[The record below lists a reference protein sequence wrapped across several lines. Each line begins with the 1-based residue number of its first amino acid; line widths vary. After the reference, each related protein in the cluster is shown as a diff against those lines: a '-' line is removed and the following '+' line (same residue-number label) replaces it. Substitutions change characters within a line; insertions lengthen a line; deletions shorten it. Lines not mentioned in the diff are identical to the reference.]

1 METSE
6 EVVKAFKELREHDRR
21 LERRVLIANLVFAFV
36 ILLGVLNY
44 STITLSACSG
54 Q

>member
-1 METSE
+1 METPD

-44 STITLSACSG
+44 STVTFSSCAG
-54 Q
+54 K